1 MISAAFLHCMILKQ
15 LPSSTQ
21 ERHTNQNMCLC
32 QFVEMVMAEYFQCLS
47 KLTIV
52 PDLEDVLRKRL
63 FLSIEKKKLKDRQ
76 QSLAINE
83 EFSFVST
90 WHIKITCSQWK
101 KSAFCIWHINNHL
114 HLMNEEYSFISTWHM
129 YTHLYFY
136 LNQKSMKTNIK
147 SIHYCLFRVGLF
159 RYLSSE
165 CKLNVQTKINVT
177 FFKINHFN
185 FTCTLLLFNFL
196 KGWRSTVNVRLITFT
211 SILY

>member
-52 PDLEDVLRKRL
+52 PDLEDVLRKRH

-90 WHIKITCSQWK
+90 
-101 KSAFCIWHINNHL
+101 
-114 HLMNEEYSFISTWHM
+114 
-129 YTHLYFY
+129 
-136 LNQKSMKTNIK
+136 
-147 SIHYCLFRVGLF
+147 
-159 RYLSSE
+159 
-165 CKLNVQTKINVT
+165 
-177 FFKINHFN
+177 
-185 FTCTLLLFNFL
+185 
-196 KGWRSTVNVRLITFT
+196 
-211 SILY
+211 